1 MLLAHTVRIASS
13 TSSSNGSLRR
23 LPRVLTMLCA
33 RSITA
38 PSPSSSSSE
47 RRYASASS
55 STSPDLYTPEYSP
68 LPTPHLDYRSF
79 RDKQDEHRLNI
90 QARKAPNAD
99 IDRTV
104 QLYEQHTRLHTELD
118 RLRRQRK
125 TNQQAASLNKEAAI
139 NLGKELRARIAA
151 LETEVDGVAAEM
163 LKAGLAI
170 PNTCHASVPIGPEE
184 SSKVL
189 RVVHGHVPVPSHYIT
204 DTAAPPPPPHPT
216 ATADAA
222 ATTSTS
228 TSWRSH
234 VEIAEQHDL
243 VNFQQVRPQLQRYI
257 ERERSRSMR

>member
-1 MLLAHTVRIASS
+1 MRVPARAPRQISTHPSTVLYRLHILITARSATSKTNIVSTSKLARLPTQTSIAPCSCTSS
-13 TSSSNGSLRR
+13 TL
-23 LPRVLTMLCA
+23 VCT
-33 RSITA
+33 
-38 PSPSSSSSE
+38 PSS
-47 RRYASASS
+47 
-55 STSPDLYTPEYSP
+55 
-68 LPTPHLDYRSF
+68 
-79 RDKQDEHRLNI
+79 
-90 QARKAPNAD
+90 
-99 IDRTV
+99 
-104 QLYEQHTRLHTELD
+104 
-118 RLRRQRK
+118 K